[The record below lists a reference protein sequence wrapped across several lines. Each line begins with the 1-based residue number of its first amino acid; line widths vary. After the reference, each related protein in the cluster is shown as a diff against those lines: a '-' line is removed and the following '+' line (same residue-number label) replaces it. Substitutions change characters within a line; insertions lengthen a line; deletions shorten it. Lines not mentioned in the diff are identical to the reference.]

1 MSLLRAVRSLVFPA
15 AVLLAP
21 AALEAQESPAPATG
35 RIVGRV
41 VDATQGAPIVGAQV
55 EVVGAPAPILASSA
69 LDGRFTL
76 DKVPAGAASVRV
88 RMIGYQPKLVTGVAV
103 TSGQTVQ
110 QNVALSSEVVQLAE
124 IEVNAEAER
133 GSVSR
138 ALEEQRSA
146 NNIVNTVTA
155 EQIERSPDGDA
166 AEAIQRVSG
175 VTVQD
180 GKYIFVRG
188 LGERYTAT
196 SLNGARIPSPE
207 PERKVVPLDLFPSG
221 LLEVITTSKTFT
233 PDQPGDFSGAQV
245 NLKTREFPARKV
257 FTLSLSGGFNDRA
270 TFQDVLVAPT
280 TGTEWLGFGG
290 SERKLPDAVL
300 AAGNLGGLGQTQVND
315 LIGSFRNTWSAQSGN
330 GAPEAG
336 FGMSLGGEDKVFGGP
351 LGYLLSLNYSY
362 NQEVRAEEQRGLA
375 AGDTLHTVP
384 FNPYNG
390 ETGRRTVL
398 WGGLANFT
406 SRLGSHTKLSFN
418 NTLTRS
424 ADNEATIL
432 VGENEEFSQFS
443 PFHITRLTFV
453 ERSVRSNQI
462 HAEHLFGSR
471 SLVDWSA
478 TNARVT
484 RNEPD
489 RSDVTYQGVSGAG
502 VAGVVP
508 ATWPGQPR
516 FATRT
521 FTDLTETSWDF
532 AGNYRLAIGK
542 LSNPAFVK
550 LGGAFRTTERASNTR
565 AYDFINV
572 GLNDAQR
579 TSAPESVFD
588 PSNVDAS
595 AFTLFANANGGRYTA
610 DEQISAGYLMV
621 DVPLRSWLQVVA
633 GARVEYWNL
642 DVISVSTQGVPT
654 PARPEKTDVL
664 PSLALNVFLTS
675 TQNLRLSA
683 SQTLSR
689 PQYRELS
696 PVPYFEQI
704 GLLTTIGN
712 PNLDRAL
719 IQNYDARWEWYP
731 KAGEVVSLGAFY
743 KRFKNPIEKIIVLQ
757 AGSQAL
763 SYVNADRAENYGA
776 ELEIRKNLA
785 GLGQEVGGLTG
796 FANVTVMQSDI
807 TPGNTG
813 LSALTRDNRPMVGQ
827 SEYVV
832 NGGLTFATDGG
843 LSATALYNVVGPR
856 ILEAGTGGLPDA
868 YEEARHLV
876 DVALQIPLGRQ
887 LGLKLEGKNLLDSP
901 YRLTQGDVLR
911 QRWKLGRS
919 IGFGFTWQP

>member
-1 MSLLRAVRSLVFPA
+1 MPRRR
-15 AVLLAP
+15 
-21 AALEAQESPAPATG
+21 QTG

-55 EVVGAPAPILASSA
+55 EVVGAPAPILATSA

-103 TSGQTVQ
+103 TPGQTVQ
-110 QNVALSSEVVQLAE
+110 QNVSLASEVVQLAE

-133 GSVSR
+133 GSVNR
-138 ALEEQRSA
+138 ALEEQRNA
-146 NNIVNTVTA
+146 NNIVNAVTA

-188 LGERYTAT
+188 LGERYTTT

-221 LLEVITTSKTFT
+221 LLEAITTSKTFT

-336 FGMSLGGEDKVFGGP
+336 FGMSLGGEDKLFGGP

-375 AGDTLHTVP
+375 AGDTLHTVAVQP
-384 FNPYNG
+384 VQRRDRPADGPLGRARELHQPPRQPHQAQLQQHAHPERRQRGDDPGGG
-390 ETGRRTVL
+390 ERRVLPVQPVPHHAPHLRRALGAVQPDPGRASVREPQP
-398 WGGLANFT
+398 GGLVGHQRAGDPERARPLRRHLPGRQ
-406 SRLGSHTKLSFN
+406 RLG
-418 NTLTRS
+418 R
-424 ADNEATIL
+424 
-432 VGENEEFSQFS
+432 
-443 PFHITRLTFV
+443 
-453 ERSVRSNQI
+453 
-462 HAEHLFGSR
+462 
-471 SLVDWSA
+471 
-478 TNARVT
+478 ARGWC
-484 RNEPD
+484 RRP
-489 RSDVTYQGVSGAG
+489 G
-502 VAGVVP
+502 
-508 ATWPGQPR
+508 PGQPR

-550 LGGAFRTTERASNTR
+550 LGGAFRTTERESNTR

-704 GLLTTIGN
+704 GLLTTHRQPEPG
-712 PNLDRAL
+712 PRADPELRRAL
-719 IQNYDARWEWYP
+719 
-731 KAGEVVSLGAFY
+731 GVVS
-743 KRFKNPIEKIIVLQ
+743 E
-757 AGSQAL
+757 
-763 SYVNADRAENYGA
+763 
-776 ELEIRKNLA
+776 
-785 GLGQEVGGLTG
+785 GG
-796 FANVTVMQSDI
+796 
-807 TPGNTG
+807 
-813 LSALTRDNRPMVGQ
+813 
-827 SEYVV
+827 
-832 NGGLTFATDGG
+832 
-843 LSATALYNVVGPR
+843 
-856 ILEAGTGGLPDA
+856 
-868 YEEARHLV
+868 
-876 DVALQIPLGRQ
+876 
-887 LGLKLEGKNLLDSP
+887 
-901 YRLTQGDVLR
+901 
-911 QRWKLGRS
+911 
-919 IGFGFTWQP
+919 